1 MGMDKPKI
9 AVAGLNPHASE
20 SRIFGCEEIDEIIP
34 AVQEARKHGINVDG
48 PIAPG
53 TVFLKAYNWQYDVV
67 VVMYHDQEHIPTKLL
82 GFDTGVNMIAGLPIV
97 RTSVNHGTVFDIV
110 GKGIA
115 KGDSMIEAPK
125 VADLF

>member
-53 TVFLKAYNWQYDVV
+53 TVFLKAYN
-67 VVMYHDQEHIPTKLL
+67 
-82 GFDTGVNMIAGLPIV
+82 
-97 RTSVNHGTVFDIV
+97 
-110 GKGIA
+110 
-115 KGDSMIEAPK
+115 
-125 VADLF
+125 